1 MTIKVVRVKPRSP
14 DTAIGG
20 DVRPTTEDQR
30 DWRARVQRAI
40 SHPVREHILLL
51 LAASEATASELTAA
65 TGNSRSAV
73 AHHLN
78 VLEECAAVERAQ
90 SVSRRGVVY
99 RALIRPIVR
108 TDEGWGDYPLELR
121 RAIFE
126 TDVRNIEAHASEAL
140 RTGGFDRPDA
150 HVSWTAADVD
160 EAAYAELSA
169 LLDETLERVLAV
181 VAGSRRRLAEGET
194 SPAPLDTEIVLMH
207 FLRGGDPPRPADP
220 PATTDDS
227 AFRLLEEL
235 DEEITR
241 PRPDW
246 HAVGA
251 LAQELSEL
259 GSALE
264 AKGTLRGS

>member
-1 MTIKVVRVKPRSP
+1 MTPAWAVEGS
-14 DTAIGG
+14 
-20 DVRPTTEDQR
+20 
-30 DWRARVQRAI
+30 WRAGVQRAL
-40 SHPVREHILLL
+40 SHPVRKQIVDL
-51 LAASEATASELTAA
+51 LAKSEATAGDLAA
-65 TGNSRSAV
+65 VTGRSRNAV
-73 AHHLN
+73 AHHLS
-78 VLEECAAVERAQ
+78 VLEECAAVERVQ
-90 SVSRRGVVY
+90 LPGRRGVAF
-99 RALIRPIVR
+99 RAVIRPIVR
-108 TDEGWGDYPLELR
+108 TNEGWGDYPLEVR
-121 RAIFE
+121 RAMFGTE
-126 TDVRNIEAHASEAL
+126 FGRVEAHASEAL
-140 RTGGFDRPDA
+140 RAGGFDRPDT
-150 HVSWTAADVD
+150 HLSWTVADVD
-160 EAAYAELSA
+160 ESAYAELSA

-181 VAGSRRRLAEGET
+181 VAGARQRLAQEGT
-194 SPAPLDTEIVLMH
+194 GQAALDTEIVLMH